1 MEILNEF
8 STTELIYTAAGVV
21 GVVISFFTTILLV
34 YRSIIKEIRAGDAAL
49 RKEIQAGDAA
59 LREDIQAG
67 DAALREDIRT
77 LTTVV
82 IGLAERVGET
92 RGQPQE
98 VPAPA
103 EGIAQTG

>member
-21 GVVISFFTTILLV
+21 GVVISFFTTILLL
-34 YRSIIKEIRAGDAAL
+34 YRSIIKKIDDGLSKLDTKIDTRFAEVR
-49 RKEIQAGDAA
+49 REIQD
-59 LREDIQAG
+59 G